1 MGKKR
6 HLKQGGLNRK
16 RVEEMKN
23 NREMISFKKYKK
35 HILIGGKESKDIAN
49 ELSIKL
55 GITIVKEVEITRF
68 PDTEFAVKVPIELK
82 GKDVIYI
89 KSTAYPQAENVMELF
104 FTIDTMV
111 RIGVKKIIL
120 VMPFFGFGRQDKEFE
135 KGQCISVSTISK
147 IICFLGQGHIENIFT
162 IDAHFHREPGE
173 YDFTELFSRK
183 EEKELK
189 K

>member
-1 MGKKR
+1 
-6 HLKQGGLNRK
+6 
-16 RVEEMKN
+16 MKN
-23 NREMISFKKYKK
+23 SRRVISFKKY
-35 HILIGGKESKDIAN
+35 ILIAGKESKNTAN

-55 GITIVKEVEITRF
+55 GIPVVKEVEITRF
-68 PDTEFAVKVPIELK
+68 EDTEFAVKVPIEIK

-104 FTIDTMV
+104 FTLDTMV

-120 VMPFFGFGRQDKEFE
+120 VMPFFGFGRQDTEFE

-147 IICFLGQGHIENIFT
+147 IICFLGQGHIEKICT
-162 IDAHFHREPGE
+162 IDAHFNREPGE
-173 YDFTELFSRK
+173 YEFTELFNRK
-183 EEKELK
+183 EEKEMK